1 VPGISDDE
9 RLEISTNE
17 GKCFR
22 VFNCI
27 DDKPVPYSEYTCE
40 ISDIK
45 GDWWGEHFYQ
55 DGLPVFILNWNLGN
69 PSGGKMSTRNVIARK
84 EYLEMPAP
92 DASKDMN
99 WARYPILSDDGT
111 NPAQFRYVERAYTKG
126 GLPPPS
132 CNGQSSVQ
140 VPFQAYYYFYACKD
154 PKAAEK
160 PKEEPPKVAEAPV
173 EPTATVPMAPS
184 VQVPI
189 PVVPA
194 QPPIASPVQIPA
206 APIEDT
212 PTATPTATPT
222 VTPAPVE
229 DTPTVSPAPS
239 GVDTIS
245 LVMVALTTVVG
256 LMGGL

>member
-1 VPGISDDE
+1 
-9 RLEISTNE
+9 
-17 GKCFR
+17 
-22 VFNCI
+22 
-27 DDKPVPYSEYTCE
+27 
-40 ISDIK
+40 
-45 GDWWGEHFYQ
+45 
-55 DGLPVFILNWNLGN
+55 
-69 PSGGKMSTRNVIARK
+69 M
-84 EYLEMPAP
+84 
-92 DASKDMN
+92 
-99 WARYPILSDDGT
+99 
-111 NPAQFRYVERAYTKG
+111 
-126 GLPPPS
+126 
-132 CNGQSSVQ
+132 
-140 VPFQAYYYFYACKD
+140 
-154 PKAAEK
+154 
-160 PKEEPPKVAEAPV
+160 

-194 QPPIASPVQIPA
+194 QPPITSPVQIPA

-245 LVMVALTTVVG
+245 LVMVAWTTVVG

>member
-1 VPGISDDE
+1 MPGISDDE

-27 DDKPVPYSEYTCE
+27 DDKPVPYSEYTCK

-92 DASKDMN
+92 DASKDMS

-132 CNGQSSVQ
+132 CKGQSSVQ

-160 PKEEPPKVAEAPV
+160 PKEEPPKEEPPKVAEAPV
-173 EPTATVPMAPS
+173 EPL
-184 VQVPI
+184 
-189 PVVPA
+189 
-194 QPPIASPVQIPA
+194 
-206 APIEDT
+206 
-212 PTATPTATPT
+212 
-222 VTPAPVE
+222 
-229 DTPTVSPAPS
+229 
-239 GVDTIS
+239 S
-245 LVMVALTTVVG
+245 LIHI
-256 LMGGL
+256 